1 MKNRIFKSL
10 PSLVAIQSFVIC
22 AELRSIN
29 KASTLLHRSQGA
41 ISKQIKQLEE
51 HYSVVLFER
60 SIDGLKLTMHGQHF
74 LSISKKLLEVLEQ
87 YETSE
92 PNLPEQITIS
102 APSTF
107 TLRWLLP
114 RIEKIKKDLNNQ
126 KIQINST
133 SQDLTLLN
141 EGELEISIMRGHT
154 KTKGVICTELFPE
167 FLTPMCSESVMASIA
182 ESGLSLRGQHLL
194 HASKPGNE
202 WATWLECSKV
212 ESDVFTHSIFFD
224 TLDVALSAAEA
235 SAGVVIG
242 DPTMA
247 VERLNSKRLVMPFSL
262 IVPSGKRYYACYSE
276 SHSDN
281 PAVVKLIN
289 LIKSQT

>member
-1 MKNRIFKSL
+1 MENRIFKSL

-22 AELRSIN
+22 AELKSIN
-29 KASTLLHRSQGA
+29 KASALLHRSQGA

-51 HYSVVLFER
+51 HYDVVLFER
-60 SIDGLKLTMHGQHF
+60 SVEGLKLTAHGKYF
-74 LSISKKLLEVLEQ
+74 LSVSKNLLEVLEQ
-87 YETSE
+87 YETLE
-92 PNLPEQITIS
+92 QNLPKQITIS

-114 RIEKIKKDLNNQ
+114 RIEKIKKEFNNQ
-126 KIQINST
+126 NIQINST
-133 SQDLTLLN
+133 SQDLTLLR
-141 EGELEISIMRGHT
+141 EGELEIAIMRGRT
-154 KTKGVICTELFPE
+154 NTKGIISTELFPE

-182 ESGLSLRGQHLL
+182 ENGLSLLGLHLL

-212 ESDVFTHSIFFD
+212 ESDVSTHSIYFD

-235 SAGVVIG
+235 SVGVVIG

-247 VERLNSKRLVMPFSL
+247 VERLNSKRLVMPFGL
-262 IVPSGKRYYACYSE
+262 IVPSGKEYYACYSE
-276 SHSDN
+276 EHSDN
-281 PAVVKLIN
+281 PIVVKLIN
-289 LIKSQT
+289 FIKSQI